1 MLAIGR
7 DIYCDTL
14 CILSSLE
21 ALFPSSALRAST
33 PTDTALERLLEKW
46 TDVVVFRPAADAI
59 PSALPLCSDPA
70 FIRDRTELWG
80 RDWEPSAQDKLRP
93 AGLANLQANFEF
105 LEELLRDGREW
116 VLGGKGPM
124 LADIHGESDDLCESV
139 VGICVRARSADEW
152 QPPAA
157 WIFGWMRSLPDGLP
171 DAYFSRKRYPKT
183 GAWLDRYEEAVQAA
197 KDAAKSSTTT
207 LSSEDALSQ
216 ILSASSFVD
225 DACEV
230 LDNPIGVKK
239 GQQVEV
245 APIDT
250 GFNHRDVG
258 TLVGLNTQE
267 VVIEKASEKDGKP
280 VRVHFPRWNFS
291 VVPAGQTDGHLN

>member
-1 MLAIGR
+1 
-7 DIYCDTL
+7 
-14 CILSSLE
+14 
-21 ALFPSSALRAST
+21 
-33 PTDTALERLLEKW
+33 
-46 TDVVVFRPAADAI
+46 
-59 PSALPLCSDPA
+59 
-70 FIRDRTELWG
+70 
-80 RDWEPSAQDKLRP
+80 
-93 AGLANLQANFEF
+93 
-105 LEELLRDGREW
+105 
-116 VLGGKGPM
+116 
-124 LADIHGESDDLCESV
+124 
-139 VGICVRARSADEW
+139 
-152 QPPAA
+152 
-157 WIFGWMRSLPDGLP
+157 MRSLPDGLP

-197 KDAAKSSTTT
+197 KDAAKSSTTM
-207 LSSEDALSQ
+207 LSSEDALAQ
-216 ILSASSFVD
+216 ILSSTSFVD
-225 DACEV
+225 DASEV

-291 VVPAGQTDGHLN
+291 VVPAGQTNGH